1 MPSESSRGPLDEL
14 CQCIYIN
21 HYPGT
26 LMCGTTGSR
35 SGVLRDSHGHAE
47 DMLKIHI
54 IDERVRVTDF
64 AEMTKLYSMII
75 LNLNGA

>member
-1 MPSESSRGPLDEL
+1 
-14 CQCIYIN
+14 
-21 HYPGT
+21 
-26 LMCGTTGSR
+26 MCGTTGSR